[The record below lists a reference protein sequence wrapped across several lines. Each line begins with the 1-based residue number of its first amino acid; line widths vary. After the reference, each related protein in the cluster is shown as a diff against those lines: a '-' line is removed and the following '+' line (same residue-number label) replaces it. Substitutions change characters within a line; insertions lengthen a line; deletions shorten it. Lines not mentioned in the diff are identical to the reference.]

1 MPQFYDSNISDK
13 PNYNVDKIINKFMIS
28 INVKIKETLSV
39 YYIWETERLMRLAN
53 KRHFKPYIIVDYN
66 KEQREWHIDYIQT
79 PDNNYHGTI
88 NDITGQVYLTK
99 QE

>member
-39 YYIWETERLMRLAN
+39 YYIWETDINNGNYQALRAMIDEN
-53 KRHFKPYIIVDYN
+53 KLGEK
-66 KEQREWHIDYIQT
+66 
-79 PDNNYHGTI
+79 
-88 NDITGQVYLTK
+88 
-99 QE
+99 